1 MLSQKLAS
9 LPFGKR
15 ESSQIHLSLMRANRK
30 GSASMESEVDVL
42 IVSRR
47 IENKRALL
55 RTLEGLPV
63 NTFSASTI
71 FQALEFLATHT
82 LAVIFCEERLPD
94 GSYREL
100 LTSLPSSPQM
110 NRFIVVQC
118 TGEWEEYLEALR
130 LGAAEVLRAPL
141 QSTDI
146 DIALFDAMRQGRE
159 HQAMAAEA

>member
-1 MLSQKLAS
+1 
-9 LPFGKR
+9 
-15 ESSQIHLSLMRANRK
+15 
-30 GSASMESEVDVL
+30 MENDVDVL
-42 IVSRR
+42 IVSSRF
-47 IENKRALL
+47 ENKRTLL

-71 FQALEFLATHT
+71 FQALEYLSTHP
-82 LAVIFCEERLPD
+82 LSIVFCEERLPD

-100 LTSLPSSPQM
+100 LTSLSSSPQM

-130 LGAAEVLRAPL
+130 LGAVEVLRVPL

-146 DIALFDAMRQGRE
+146 
-159 HQAMAAEA
+159 